1 MFLVP
6 IFAIAGLVA
15 AAGPIIIHLLN
26 RRRFRVVRWGA
37 MDFLREAI
45 TRSRRIMQLRD
56 LLLLALRT
64 LCILLFGA
72 AMARPFLEG
81 SAGAIDPDQPVHA
94 VVLLD
99 NSLSTAYRPF
109 EGTVLDEAKTQAADL
124 IRRLPQGSRISVL
137 PVCGLETGVSYTPFY
152 TTEDALEALE
162 NIHSVD
168 RAARADET
176 IDLALEACRRL
187 PTMPAKQIVLFTD
200 RQVSEWPVGSLE
212 THLAQ
217 LPAPLQVVE
226 VDGAIEP
233 ENAWIADF
241 HLQDGVADLQS
252 PAVFVA
258 TIGYEGAV
266 ARRDVPA
273 TLSIDGVTIAEQR
286 VDLQPGQEREVTF
299 PPYQFNLA
307 AEPGRANF
315 ATAEVSIPQ
324 DKLPADDQ
332 RFLVVPVVATLPVV
346 FVDQYGPDED
356 PRVGRYGETHP
367 LRRLLAP
374 VLGDVER
381 QRQFIEVRHV
391 TIDRLTRELLQDAR
405 LVVIAGVADPAGT
418 VPLLREYVEQGGN
431 LFLAAGGFFDPAAW
445 SEDGWLDGLGVL
457 PAPLRPVTVGQTP
470 EETPG
475 ASEYFQLDFDTLV
488 HDYFLIEGESRE
500 RLEDLFALPFF
511 FKTAQATVDEPV
523 LEQMATEVA
532 EATKRQRADLADIDQ
547 RLAEL
552 HEREARGDL
561 TPAERTERA
570 NLQAQRSRREPGWLL
585 WEPPQTEDLNE
596 LSVEE
601 IVRRTK
607 PQVLARYTNGLPFL
621 VQREIGRGQVLLMTT
636 GVTAGWN
643 TLRTTDAM
651 LLFDRIFRAML
662 KRTIPSRNLATHED
676 LVLPVSAGQRSA
688 EFTLTTPDGYQET
701 LSVEAVGPDRF
712 GVPVRRRGQRGIYRV
727 TLSRTENGLQDG
739 LETKLWEVPLAV
751 NGPAEE
757 SELLSHD
764 AIAERR
770 RRGQAESTG
779 ISEAATIGF
788 QHASLYGTDLWKWVM
803 AAVLACLLVELFVLA
818 WPAARGERTA

>member
-1 MFLVP
+1 
-6 IFAIAGLVA
+6 
-15 AAGPIIIHLLN
+15 
-26 RRRFRVVRWGA
+26 
-37 MDFLREAI
+37 
-45 TRSRRIMQLRD
+45 MQLRD

-94 VVLLD
+94 VVLVD
-99 NSLSTAYRPF
+99 NSLSTAY
-109 EGTVLDEAKTQAADL
+109 ELLQSTVLDEAKSQAADL
-124 IRRLPQGSRISVL
+124 IGRLPQGSRISVL
-137 PVCGLETGVSYTPFY
+137 PVCGLETGVSYTPFF
-152 TTEDALEALE
+152 TAEDALEALE
-162 NIHSVD
+162 SIHPVD
-168 RAARADET
+168 RAVRADET

-200 RQVSEWPVGSLE
+200 RQVSDWPVGSLE

-226 VDGAIEP
+226 VDAAVEP

-252 PAVFVA
+252 AAMFVA
-258 TIGYEGAV
+258 TIGYEGPPDG
-266 ARRDVPA
+266 RRDVTA
-273 TLSIDGVTIAEQR
+273 TLSIDGVKIAEQQ
-286 VDLQPGQEREVTF
+286 VDLQPGQEREVAF

-315 ATAEVSIPQ
+315 AAAEVSIPQ
-324 DKLPADDQ
+324 DKLRADDQ

-356 PRVGRYGETHP
+356 PRVGRFGETHP

-391 TIDRLTRELLQDAR
+391 TIDRLSRELLQDAR
-405 LVVIAGVADPAGT
+405 LVVIAGVPDPAGT

-431 LFLAAGGFFDPAAW
+431 LFIAAGGFFDPAPW
-445 SEDGWLDGLGVL
+445 SEEGWLDGLGIL

-511 FKTAQATVDEPV
+511 FKTAQATIDEQV
-523 LEQMATEVA
+523 LDQMAAVVA
-532 EATKRQRADLADIDQ
+532 EATERQRADVADIDE

-552 HEREARGDL
+552 DERQAGGEL
-561 TPAERTERA
+561 SPAERTERA
-570 NLQAQRSRREPGWLL
+570 NLQAQRSQREPGWLL
-585 WEPPQTEDLNE
+585 WETAQTEDLSK

-621 VQREIGRGQVLLMTT
+621 VQRDIGRGQVLLMTT

-651 LLFDRIFRAML
+651 LLFDRVFRAML

-688 EFTLTTPDGYQET
+688 EFTLTTPDGYEET
-701 LSVEAVGPDRF
+701 LSVEAVGADRF
-712 GVPVRRRGQRGIYRV
+712 GVPVRRRGRRGIYRV
-727 TLSRTENGLQDG
+727 MVSRTENGLQNG
-739 LETKLWEVPLAV
+739 LETKLKEIPLAV

-757 SELLSHD
+757 SKLLSHD

-779 ISEAATIGF
+779 LSEAATIGL
-788 QHASLYGTDLWKWVM
+788 QRASLYGTDLWKWVM
-803 AAVLACLLVELFVLA
+803 AAVLACLLVELLVLA